1 MEFGEFTVL
10 DNALMSYF
18 IFGLVLVRMGAMIM
32 TAQFFSSSQIPVRYK
47 AIIAIFFSFT
57 VYPTARTT
65 WHWDS
70 NMVLN
75 GSDIVFLVCQEMVI
89 GVAIGFLSNIILS
102 SVQLAGQLCGQQ
114 IGFAMSTVMDPLSN
128 LNVSLV
134 GYLWTQMAGMI
145 FLILNLHLY
154 IIWLLDRSY
163 EIIGLGDILYSN
175 FLLACIEGAESQISL
190 MFTATMQVAMPIIA
204 ITLIISVIIGF
215 VTRTM
220 PQMNIMVFGM
230 PLRVTLGLISV
241 MLLIPGICAT
251 FAGAQE
257 GHIWFDNTGDGLWHD
272 MLELLA
278 RTISQMAPEKQ
289 LTTGGY

>member
-1 MEFGEFTVL
+1 MEFGEFIQL
-10 DNALMSYF
+10 DQTLMGYF
-18 IFGLVLVRMGAMIM
+18 VFGLVLVRMSGLVM
-32 TAQFFSSSQIPVRYK
+32 TSQFFSSMQIPRKYK
-47 AIIAIFFSFT
+47 VIIAIFFTLS

-65 WHWDS
+65 WHWDES
-70 NMVLN
+70 MILN
-75 GSDIVFLVCQEMVI
+75 GSNICFLVCQEIII
-89 GVAIGFLSNIILS
+89 GVAIGFLSNILYG
-102 SVQLAGQLCGQQ
+102 SVELAGVLCGQQ

-128 LNVSLV
+128 LNVSLI
-134 GYLWTQMAGMI
+134 GYLWSQLAGMV

-163 EIIGLGDILYSN
+163 EIIGIGDLL
-175 FLLACIEGAESQISL
+175 FPHFMLACLEGTERQIGL
-190 MFTATMQVAMPIIA
+190 MFKATMQVAMPIVA

-230 PLRVTLGLISV
+230 PLRVTLGLISI
-241 MLLIPGICAT
+241 MLLIPGVCTA
-251 FAGAQE
+251 FAGTQE

-278 RTISQMAPEKQ
+278 QTISQMGPEKT
-289 LTTGGY
+289 LTAGG

>member
-1 MEFGEFTVL
+1 MEFGQFVQL
-10 DNALMSYF
+10 DQALMGYF
-18 IFGLVLVRMGAMIM
+18 VFGLVLTRMGGMVM
-32 TAQFFSSSQIPVRYK
+32 SSQFFSSMQIPTKYK
-47 AIIAIFFSFT
+47 AIVAIFFTLT

-70 NMVLN
+70 NMILN
-75 GSDIVFLVCQEMVI
+75 ASDIGFLVCQELII
-89 GVAIGFLSNIILS
+89 GVAIGFLSNIIYG

-128 LNVSLV
+128 LNVSLI
-134 GYLWTQMAGMI
+134 GYLWAQIAGLV

-163 EIIGLGDILYSN
+163 EIIGIGDILFPY
-175 FLLACIEGAESQISL
+175 FLASVIEGSEMQIEL
-190 MFTATMQVAMPIIA
+190 MFKATMQVAMPIVA

-230 PLRVTLGLISV
+230 PLRVTLGLLSV
-241 MLLIPGICAT
+241 MLLIPGVCTA
-251 FAGAQE
+251 FAGAEE
-257 GHIWFDNTGDGLWHD
+257 GHIWFDNAGDGLWHE
-272 MLELLA
+272 MLEILSN
-278 RTISQMAPEKQ
+278 TIAHMAPDQ
-289 LTTGGY
+289 PLTAEGY

>member
-1 MEFGEFTVL
+1 MGIGEFVQL
-10 DNALMSYF
+10 DQTLMGYF
-18 IFGLVLVRMGAMIM
+18 IFGLVLVRMSGLIL
-32 TAQFFSSSQIPVRYK
+32 TAQFFSSMQIPTRYR
-47 AIIAIFFSFT
+47 AIIAIFFAFT
-57 VYPTARTT
+57 VYPTAKTT
-65 WHWDS
+65 WHWDK

-75 GSDIVFLVCQEMVI
+75 GSDICFLVCQEIMI
-89 GVAIGFLSNIILS
+89 GIAIGFLSNIIYS
-102 SVQLAGQLCGQQ
+102 GVELAGQLCGQQ

-128 LNVSLV
+128 LSVSLI
-134 GYLWTQMAGMI
+134 GYLWAQIAGLI

-163 EIIGLGDILYSN
+163 EIIGLGDII
-175 FLLACIEGAESQISL
+175 FPHFMLACLEGTELQVGL
-190 MFTATMQVAMPIIA
+190 MFKATMQVAMPIIA

-230 PLRVTLGLISV
+230 PLRVTLGLVSV
-241 MLLIPGICAT
+241 MLLIPGVCLA
-251 FAGAQE
+251 FSGSQE

-278 RTISQMAPEKQ
+278 HTISQMAPEQ
-289 LTTGGY
+289 PLTAGGF